1 MNIDITQIVIAII
14 GLMSAVI
21 TSVVVPLVKAKTT
34 ANQQVIIAS
43 LAHTAVLAAQ
53 QLYGSEDGQT
63 KKEYAAEYVT
73 GLMKKYGITLGSDE
87 VSAAV
92 EAALKELK
100 AMTPESLW

>member
-1 MNIDITQIVIAII
+1 MNIDITQIVIAVI

-34 ANQQVIIAS
+34 ANQQVIISS
-43 LAHTAVLAAQ
+43 LARTAVLAAQ
-53 QLYGSEDGQT
+53 QLYDSDDGQK

-73 GLMKKYGITLGSDE
+73 GLMKKYGLSLGSDE

-92 EAALKELK
+92 EAALKEIK
-100 AMTPESLW
+100 AITPSEVW